1 MVIGIKFKYFYWN
14 WYNYYFWFCEYCVT
28 MVAL

>member
-14 WYNYYFWFCEYCVT
+14 WYYNYFWFCEYCVT